1 VDGIDVGEQLVVG
14 AVQETNDH
22 SREIDV
28 VVVTA
33 RPVGQPIEQRGELCD
48 HVGGQVREPSSQL
61 RTAQRRDADLGEED
75 AARAVR
81 RELEKEEVERALE
94 GALRIED
101 VELGFDRPARVVDDL
116 VDGGDEQVFLGLEVV
131 VDEAGGQIRLGGD
144 ALHRRFGEAVLHDRG
159 AQAVDDLSTAR
170 LREARSTHG

>member
-1 VDGIDVGEQLVVG
+1 MDGIDVGEQLVVG

-33 RPVGQPIEQRGELCD
+33 RPVGQPIEQRGELRD

-61 RTAQRRDADLGEED
+61 RTAQRRDADLGEEN

-81 RELEKEEVERALE
+81 RDLEKEEVERALE

-101 VELGFDRPARVVDDL
+101 VELGLQRPARIVDDL

-131 VDEAGGQIRLGGD
+131 MDEPRRQIRARRD
-144 ALHRRFGEAVLHDRG
+144 PLHRRLGEAVLHDGG
-159 AQAVDDLSTAR
+159 AQPVDDLSTAR